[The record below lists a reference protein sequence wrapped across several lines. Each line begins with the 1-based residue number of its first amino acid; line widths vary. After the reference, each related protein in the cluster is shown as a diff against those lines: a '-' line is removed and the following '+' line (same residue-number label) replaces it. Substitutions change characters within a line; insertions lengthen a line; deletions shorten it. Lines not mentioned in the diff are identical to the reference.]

1 MQKGPPWPPGRR
13 WGLSWAQGSL
23 FTRHFKGPRGGWGAA
38 RLGLQR
44 HLGSSRARSSCSNE
58 ASSLTRHNALPGQTV
73 LPLNHH
79 WGMKEPRAP
88 PLQPAPSR
96 GCAPASGHPSE
107 TAAEEQ
113 VRSRGITACPFGD
126 AGTVP
131 AIHLSSC
138 WSRMMASGFQM
149 LLQGGD
155 SSSSTLGT
163 SSGQSSPSWSL
174 RRGPRPADKKSADF
188 RVPESSGA
196 GGTLGTPRDSGGR
209 DRLHRPTG
217 SPPGNWPGQDQISR
231 S

>member
-1 MQKGPPWPPGRR
+1 MQKGPPRPPGRR

-44 HLGSSRARSSCSNE
+44 HLGSSRARSSCSKD
-58 ASSLTRHNALPGQTV
+58 ASSLTRHNALPGRTV
-73 LPLNHH
+73 LPLNHR

-88 PLQPAPSR
+88 LLQPAASR

-126 AGTVP
+126 AGTVQ

-138 WSRMMASGFQM
+138 WSGMMASGFQM

-155 SSSSTLGT
+155 PSSSTLGT

-174 RRGPRPADKKSADF
+174 RRGPRPVQTERGCRRARLPRGGHWEPLLRGSRPRR
-188 RVPESSGA
+188 RVGA
-196 GGTLGTPRDSGGR
+196 R
-209 DRLHRPTG
+209 
-217 SPPGNWPGQDQISR
+217 GQRVKWQS
-231 S
+231 